1 VKKVLQE
8 FDKDD
13 DIVVVCDMVYL
24 FPSIFYQASQ
34 EQHYSHKPRVQVK
47 NTFFDWK
54 QIICD
59 VRDLQC
65 VLLRDTDYN
74 ESVLQKILTL

>member
-1 VKKVLQE
+1 MKKVLHE

-13 DIVVVCDMVYL
+13 DIVVVCDMVSL
-24 FPSIFYQASQ
+24 PFFYQASQ

-47 NTFFDWK
+47 NILFDWK

-65 VLLRDTDYN
+65 
-74 ESVLQKILTL
+74 ICF

>member
-1 VKKVLQE
+1 MKKVLQE

-13 DIVVVCDMVYL
+13 DIVVVSAMVSL
-24 FPSIFYQASQ
+24 PFFNQASQ
-34 EQHYSHKPRVQVK
+34 EQHYSHKPRVQVT

-65 VLLRDTDYN
+65 LLLRDTDYN